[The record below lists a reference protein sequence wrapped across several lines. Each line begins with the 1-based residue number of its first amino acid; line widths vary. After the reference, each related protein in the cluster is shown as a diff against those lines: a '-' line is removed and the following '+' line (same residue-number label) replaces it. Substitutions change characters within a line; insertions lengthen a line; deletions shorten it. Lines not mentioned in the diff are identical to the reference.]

1 MKRISSIILAII
13 LVMTIVPV
21 RLSTK
26 AAVEAL
32 WPLSPEFT
40 TVTTYFDESRNY
52 SSYGHNAVDIPADYY
67 SEIYAPVDGE
77 CVSACWMGD
86 YGNLVILWH
95 EALGVYTFYAHCS
108 DMTVWEDKTVNA
120 GELIGHV
127 GNTGN
132 SAGNHLHF
140 GICDNLLGGYP
151 DPTYY
156 DPLTFFTYDFPDE
169 ECNCTED
176 YAGIYVTSG
185 VDTYLNIRSGH
196 GSGFSVVG
204 QIYPNTDITVTK
216 SDGTWAHVE
225 YNGISGFCYMGY
237 IEKKSTGSDT
247 PDIPDIPDKPEQPT
261 EPEIVPP
268 NSVVKISGANVP
280 DIVIPYGK
288 TFKLRGT
295 IESDIP
301 IKNVTGG
308 IYKSEDLEPV
318 CIYNDYPNTLT
329 FDLSGD
335 FDNTMLFNELET
347 GVYIYRVE
355 AESASGR
362 FRLIDRV
369 FEVRDN
375 LITGDLN
382 GDGIVTVADAVLL
395 ERFLLNDSETSEIV
409 SVNADLNDDGRTD
422 VFDMVVMRKMIIG
435 N

>member
-1 MKRISSIILAII
+1 MKRISSIILVLVFVIAIA
-13 LVMTIVPV
+13 PAE
-21 RLSTK
+21 LSAK
-26 AAVEAL
+26 AAVRAL
-32 WPLSPEFT
+32 WPLSPDFT

-52 SSYGHNAVDIPADYY
+52 SSYGHNAIDIPADYY
-67 SEIYAPVDGE
+67 SDIYAPIDGE
-77 CVSACWMGD
+77 CISASWMGD
-86 YGNLVILWH
+86 YGNLIILWH
-95 EALGVYTFYAHCS
+95 ESLGVYTFYAHCT
-108 DMTVWEDKTVNA
+108 DMTVWQGKTVSA
-120 GELIGHV
+120 GEIVGHV

-132 SAGNHLHF
+132 SSGNHLHF
-140 GICDNLLGGYP
+140 GICDSLLGGYP

-156 DPLTFFTYDFPDE
+156 DPLTYFTYDFPDE
-169 ECNCTED
+169 ECSCTED
-176 YAGIYVTSG
+176 YAGTYVTKG

-196 GSGFSVVG
+196 GSGFSVIG

-216 SDGTWAHVE
+216 SDGTWAHIE
-225 YNGISGFCYMGY
+225 YNGISGFCAMEF
-237 IEKKSTGSDT
+237 IEKKTTGSDV
-247 PDIPDIPDKPEQPT
+247 PDNPEPPEQPT

-268 NSVVKISGANVP
+268 NSVVTISGSNVP

-308 IYKSEDLEPV
+308 IYKVDALEPV
-318 CIYNDYPNTLT
+318 CVYEDSPNTLT

-335 FDNTMLFNELET
+335 FDNTMLFNKLET

-369 FEVRDN
+369 FEVRDD

-382 GDGIVTVADAVLL
+382 GDSSVTVADAVLL
-395 ERFLLNDSETSEIV
+395 EKFLLNDSEVSEIV
-409 SVNADLNDDGRTD
+409 SANADLNDDGRTD